1 MPMRE
6 GYAQEVYLVTSGELM
21 SLYAANNIC
30 KAIQRLSARPKSKCR
45 LAGVIC
51 NAKNM
56 PREEEL
62 VAEVCTEGQ
71 QPPRPVHSPRPD
83 RPAGGTR
90 PEDRDRVRPGK
101 RTGTAVPRSCFPG
114 HGKHPAYDTR
124 TLLRSMT
131 SNPLPASTCR
141 ISGCTLTGALSV
153 VTQVTDAVTVVHG
166 PGGCTHHNFSLLY
179 ATALDNGRPALPP
192 LVSTGLLETD
202 VVFGG
207 EAALD
212 RTLDKVMAGKPGAVF
227 VLSTCIVETIGDDI
241 EKVCGSK
248 QGCPVIVV
256 PTAGFLGG
264 SFQAGVNNALISIAS
279 MAGESAPNGKVNLIG
294 EKNLE
299 YEVEENYAEV
309 KRLLIPARPFG
320 EPAVRAQYRH
330 AGYRVARG
338 RTAQRAPRSFPRA
351 RGRISS
357 VRGLARPMSPGFP
370 SGSRG
375 IPRSLLRLH
384 RPAGIDGTESVRART
399 CPGRKT
405 PRKVPGHGRVGG
417 LFLPHPPGSRGE
429 DCGTGSCPEGRAPVL
444 R

>member
-1 MPMRE
+1 
-6 GYAQEVYLVTSGELM
+6 
-21 SLYAANNIC
+21 
-30 KAIQRLSARPKSKCR
+30 
-45 LAGVIC
+45 
-51 NAKNM
+51 
-56 PREEEL
+56 
-62 VAEVCTEGQ
+62 
-71 QPPRPVHSPRPD
+71 
-83 RPAGGTR
+83 
-90 PEDRDRVRPGK
+90 
-101 RTGTAVPRSCFPG
+101 
-114 HGKHPAYDTR
+114 
-124 TLLRSMT
+124 MT

-141 ISGCTLTGALSV
+141 IAGCTLTGALSV

-264 SFQAGVNNALISIAS
+264 SFQAGVNNALISLAA
-279 MAGESAPNGKVNLIG
+279 MAGEAAPNGKVNLIG

-309 KRLLIPARPFG
+309 KRLLSQLGLSVNLRFVRNITTHEIGALGSARLNVLRDPSLVPVGEYLRSRFG
-320 EPAVRAQYRH
+320 TPYV
-330 AGYRVARG
+330 
-338 RTAQRAPRSFPRA
+338 
-351 RGRISS
+351 
-357 VRGLARPMSPGFP
+357 PGFP
-370 SGSRG
+370 IGISGNS
-375 IPRSLLRLH
+375 SFLEDVAH
-384 RPAGIDGTESVRART
+384 TCGIDGTESVGRERAREEKLLEKFRDMAGSGVFFS
-399 CPGRKT
+399 PI
-405 PRKVPGHGRVGG
+405 
-417 LFLPHPPGSRGE
+417 PP
-429 DCGTGSCPEGRAPVL
+429 DPEGRIAALDLARKIGLRFSDEGSPVPVPVIPPVGL
-444 R
+444 SGTERLLHRWRRALFA